1 MTTATYDHA
10 VAAARRPLQGQ
21 GRDDRELVRL
31 ATLAASSHNTQPWRF
46 QCGEDA
52 ILIRPDRTRRCPV
65 VDPDDA
71 HLYRSLGCAAENL
84 VHAATL
90 QQHRADVSFD
100 ESLDAVVVALMPDAG
115 LEPSALAA
123 ALTSRQCTR
132 TSYDGRP
139 VPDEQL
145 AELRAAGSSDRVQ
158 CLIRTDAP
166 DIEAIGTLIDE
177 GNRHQLTDRAF
188 RAELVRWL
196 RFNPASALRHR
207 DGLAGKV
214 NGQPPLPGVL
224 GRLLVPVVIRAE
236 PQVRTDRARLRSSA
250 GVAAFVAETH
260 TKDDWVE
267 AGRAYE
273 RFALRAD
280 LAGIRTA
287 FINQPIEVPGLRPR
301 LQAVLGTQAHPQ
313 LLVRFGYGDHSP
325 YSLRRSIDEVIEA

>member
-46 QCGEDA
+46 QCSDDA

-90 QQHRADVSFD
+90 QRHRADVRFD

-115 LEPSALAA
+115 LEPSALAG
-123 ALTSRQCTR
+123 ALTTRQCTR
-132 TSYDGRP
+132 ATYDGRP
-139 VPDEQL
+139 VPDEQI

-166 DIEAIGTLIDE
+166 DIEAIAALIDE
-177 GNRHQLTDRAF
+177 GNRRQLTDKAF
-188 RAELVRWL
+188 RGELVEWL
-196 RFNPASALRHR
+196 RFNPAAALRHR

-214 NGQPPLPGVL
+214 NGQPPLPTAL
-224 GRLLVPVVIRAE
+224 GRLLAPLVIRAE
-236 PQVRTDRARLRSSA
+236 AQVRTDRARLQSSA
-250 GVAAFVAETH
+250 GLAAFVADAD
-260 TKDDWVE
+260 TKADWVE

-280 LAGIRTA
+280 LLGIRTA
-287 FINQPIEVPGLRPR
+287 FVNQPIEALELRPR
-301 LQAVLGTQAHPQ
+301 LASVLGTENRPQ
-313 LLVRFGYGDHSP
+313 LLVRFGSGSYSP
-325 YSLRRSIDEVIEA
+325 CSLRRPVDEVIDP